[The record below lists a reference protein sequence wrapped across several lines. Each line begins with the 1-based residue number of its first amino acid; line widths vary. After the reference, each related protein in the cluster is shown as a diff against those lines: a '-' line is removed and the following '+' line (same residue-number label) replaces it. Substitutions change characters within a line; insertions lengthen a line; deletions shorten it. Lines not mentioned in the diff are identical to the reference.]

1 MADYKKA
8 YELLKKWENRQTKRG
23 LIVYSNISE
32 DKGGETVL
40 GIARKI
46 HSSLAMWEE
55 VDKIK
60 KEFGL
65 KDLVFLSKKLL
76 ENKTITDTAL
86 RLFKKDYWDKMQ
98 CDLIVSQEF
107 AENVFLLG
115 VNAGIR
121 RGVKVGQKACKIK
134 DDGIIGKNTV
144 KAWKNAGS
152 EEAKRFT
159 EIEIEYYKSLVI
171 KNSSQAKFLQG
182 WINRAN
188 AV

>member
-23 LIVYSNISE
+23 LIVYSNIAE

-46 HSSLAMWEE
+46 HPKLAMWNE
-55 VDKIK
+55 VDNIK

-65 KDLVFLSKKLL
+65 KDFVFLSKKLM
-76 ENKTITDTAL
+76 ENQIITDTAL
-86 RLFKKDYWDKMQ
+86 RLFKKEYWDKMQ
-98 CDLIVSQEF
+98 CDIIPYQPF
-107 AENVFLLG
+107 AENLFLLG
-115 VNAGIR
+115 VNAGIK
-121 RGVKVGQKACKIK
+121 RGIKTGQQACGITA
-134 DDGIIGKNTV
+134 DGIIGKNTL
-144 KAWKNAGS
+144 KAWKDACYNQ
-152 EEAKRFT
+152 AKKFT
-159 EIEIEYYKSLVI
+159 EIEIEYYKSLVF
-171 KNSSQAKFLQG
+171 KNPSQSKFLQG

>member
-8 YELLKKWENRQTKRG
+8 YELLKRWENRQTARG
-23 LIVYSNISE
+23 LIVYSNIAE

-46 HSSLAMWEE
+46 HPKLAMWNE
-55 VDKIK
+55 VDNIK
-60 KEFGL
+60 KEYGL

-121 RGVKVGQKACKIK
+121 RGIKTGQSACKIAS
-134 DDGIIGKNTV
+134 DGIIGKNTI
-144 KAWKNAGS
+144 KAWKTAGS
-152 EEAKRFT
+152 KEAKRFT
-159 EIEIEYYKSLVI
+159 EIEIEYYKSLVA
-171 KNSSQAKFLQG
+171 KNPSQAKFLQG